1 MKIFWCQRGK
11 EMREGGKLVI
21 AETAEQALALAK
33 KYGDAELINT
43 ADPCCDL
50 DLPLLPQVLHDDY
63 AR

>member
-1 MKIFWCQRGK
+1 MW
-11 EMREGGKLVI
+11 EGGKLVV

-33 KYGDAELINT
+33 KDGDAELINT
-43 ADPCCDL
+43 ADLCCDL